1 MALHTDLMS
10 DPVRISAQNA
20 QQPAVLQSTRRVD
33 ALGGYGNANEVA
45 RQAAMT
51 QPMNG
56 EEFQRAVGRL
66 NKALDSDAPLR
77 PDVPRGFYL
86 NIRV

>member
-1 MALHTDLMS
+1 MALHTLAMS
-10 DPVRISAQNA
+10 DPVRISAQSA
-20 QQPAVLQSTRRVD
+20 QQPAILQSTRRAD
-33 ALGGYGNANEVA
+33 ALGGYGSANEVA

-56 EEFQRAVGRL
+56 DEFQRAVGRL
-66 NKALDSDAPLR
+66 NKVLDANAPLR
-77 PDVPRGFYL
+77 QDVPRGFYL

>member
-1 MALHTDLMS
+1 MHSGFMS
-10 DPVRISAQNA
+10 DPVRITAQGA
-20 QQPAVLQSTRRVD
+20 QQPASIPSTRRAD
-33 ALGGYGNANEVA
+33 ALGGYGSANEVA

-56 EEFQRAVGRL
+56 ADFERAVKKL
-66 NKALDSDAPLR
+66 NRVLDAGTELR
-77 PDVPRGFYL
+77 NDVPRGFYL

>member
-1 MALHTDLMS
+1 MVRHSGAVS
-10 DPVRISAQNA
+10 DPVRISAQSA
-20 QQPAVLQSTRRVD
+20 QQPATVASTRRAD
-33 ALGGYGNANEVA
+33 ALDGYGNAKEVA

-56 EEFQRAVGRL
+56 SEFQRAVGRL
-66 NKALDSDAPLR
+66 NKALDSGLPLR
-77 PDVPRGFYL
+77 DDVPRGFYL

>member
-1 MALHTDLMS
+1 MHSGFMS
-10 DPVRISAQNA
+10 DPVRISAQTT
-20 QQPAVLQSTRRVD
+20 QQPATIASTRRAD
-33 ALGGYGNANEVA
+33 ALGGYGSANEVA

-56 EEFQRAVGRL
+56 AEFERAVNRL
-66 NKALDSDAPLR
+66 NKVLDAGSDLR
-77 PDVPRGFYL
+77 NDVPRGFYL